1 MPTNPQKS
9 WNLGLAL
16 LSLNP
21 FIALAM
27 VLFDLPTWAE
37 VLLVVVI
44 VGLVAAGS
52 TLMRRQGDAW
62 LPSQPGTD
70 QPESDEVESDEVGA
84 RAGRPGDGAAD
95 AGGRRTAGRT
105 E

>member
-70 QPESDEVESDEVGA
+70 QPESDEVGA

-95 AGGRRTAGRT
+95 ADGRRTAGRT